1 MDWLDLLAVVY
12 VAMHLFFGCLL
23 RAWVLPVSEKPRC
36 ENVTLKYLSDFNLKI
51 FCLKTISNKFE
62 IK

>member
-1 MDWLDLLAVVY
+1 MFAQSL
-12 VAMHLFFGCLL
+12 
-23 RAWVLPVSEKPRC
+23 VLPVSEKPRC

-51 FCLKTISNKFE
+51 FYLKTISNKFE